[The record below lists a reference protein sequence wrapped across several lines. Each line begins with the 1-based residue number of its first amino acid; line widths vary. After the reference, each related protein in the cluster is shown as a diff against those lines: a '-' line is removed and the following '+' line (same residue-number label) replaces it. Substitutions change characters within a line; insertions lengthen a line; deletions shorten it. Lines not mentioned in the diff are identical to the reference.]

1 MVLHPLSVYVIAGA
15 AAEFPVGIPIAAE
28 LLSAVLAGDR
38 VIRHAPDQIRVA
50 VPVFHPA
57 AVRAESPLMPCVLF
71 NVFPALGA
79 EQDPTHGP
87 ICRGR

>member
-1 MVLHPLSVYVIAGA
+1 MKPKCVL
-15 AAEFPVGIPIAAE
+15 AAE

-38 VIRHAPDQIRVA
+38 VIRHASDLIRVA

-57 AVRAESPLMPCVLF
+57 TVRAESPLVPCVLF
-71 NVFPALGA
+71 NVFPTLGT
-79 EQDPTHGP
+79 EQDPTHRP